1 MKHTILIG
9 LIVATVLLRYVDGR
23 RLGRDVRRADGERLG
38 FDVPPVIG
46 NIGRAR
52 FIGNGR
58 IFWNPADPPPFVT
71 NLKIDYG
78 W

>member
-1 MKHTILIG
+1 MKHSILVG
-9 LIVATVLLRYVDGR
+9 LIVVAVLLHSVAGR
-23 RLGRDVRRADGERLG
+23 RLGRDVRRVDGERLG
-38 FDVPPVIG
+38 FDVPPVVRSV
-46 NIGRAR
+46 GRTR